1 MIKKTDACAKNLKK
15 SLSIKTGE
23 HVPCGYS
30 ISTIQAFDNIEN
42 KHSLYHGWDMVDML
56 YLWKNILRK
65 VC

>member
-42 KHSLYHGWDMVDML
+42 KHSLYHG
-56 YLWKNILRK
+56 
-65 VC
+65 